1 MDNAKGYKAFKPG
14 MICRDKQYAE
24 NTDYEEVGGKICEK
38 GMMHYCVNPFDVLN
52 FYDLVDES
60 GKFSDF
66 AEVKALDQP
75 ISGSDGKFATKK
87 LHIGAKLS
95 FAGFIK
101 ACIDYTK
108 EQTIVNMPKSDVAT
122 GDYAKIGSSGD
133 YAQIGSSGDYAKIGS
148 SGDYAKIGSSGD
160 SAKIGSSGDYA
171 KIGSSGDS
179 AKIGS
184 SGDSAQIGSSGDY
197 AKIGSSGGYA
207 KIGSSGD
214 SAKIGSSGYSAQI
227 GSSGDYAKIGSSGD
241 YAQIGSSGGYAKIG
255 SSGDSAKIG
264 SSGDSAKIGSSGYS
278 AKIGSSGGSAKIGS
292 SGGSAQIDS
301 TGVDSVICCAGHG
314 CTVKAKIGSW
324 ITLAEWEYS
333 EEKGRS
339 VPRFVKTEYVD
350 GEKIKPDTWYQLKNG
365 EFVEVNR

>member
-1 MDNAKGYKAFKPG
+1 MDNAKGYKAFEPG
-14 MICRDKQYAE
+14 MICKDKQYAE
-24 NTDYEEVGGKICEK
+24 NTDYEEVGGTICEK

-108 EQTIVNMPKSDVAT
+108 EQTIVNMPKSDVTT
-122 GDYAKIGSSGD
+122 GNFAKIGSSGN
-133 YAQIGSSGDYAKIGS
+133 
-148 SGDYAKIGSSGD
+148 
-160 SAKIGSSGDYA
+160 
-171 KIGSSGDS
+171 
-179 AKIGS
+179 
-184 SGDSAQIGSSGDY
+184 SAQ
-197 AKIGSSGGYA
+197 
-207 KIGSSGD
+207 
-214 SAKIGSSGYSAQI
+214 IGSSGYSAQI
-227 GSSGDYAKIGSSGD
+227 GSSGYSAQIGSSGNSAQIGSSGNSAQIGSSGYYAKIGSSGN
-241 YAQIGSSGGYAKIG
+241 
-255 SSGDSAKIG
+255 SAKIG
-264 SSGDSAKIGSSGYS
+264 SSGNSAQIGSSGYS
-278 AKIGSSGGSAKIGS
+278 AQIGSSGYSAQIGS
-292 SGGSAQIDS
+292 SGNYAQIDS

-339 VPRFVKTEYVD
+339 VPRCVKTEYVD
-350 GEKIKPDTWYQLKNG
+350 GEKIKADTWYQLKNG

>member
-1 MDNAKGYKAFKPG
+1 MDNAKGYKAFNPG
-14 MICRDKQYAE
+14 MICKDKQYAE
-24 NTDYEEVGGKICEK
+24 NTDYEEVGGKICGK

-108 EQTIVNMPKSDVAT
+108 EQTIVNMPKSDVTT
-122 GDYAKIGSSGD
+122 GNYAKIGSSGN
-133 YAQIGSSGDYAKIGS
+133 
-148 SGDYAKIGSSGD
+148 
-160 SAKIGSSGDYA
+160 
-171 KIGSSGDS
+171 
-179 AKIGS
+179 
-184 SGDSAQIGSSGDY
+184 
-197 AKIGSSGGYA
+197 
-207 KIGSSGD
+207 
-214 SAKIGSSGYSAQI
+214 
-227 GSSGDYAKIGSSGD
+227 
-241 YAQIGSSGGYAKIG
+241 YAQIGSSGGSAQIG
-255 SSGDSAKIG
+255 SSGNYAQIG
-264 SSGDSAKIGSSGYS
+264 SSGNYAQIGSSGNY
-278 AKIGSSGGSAKIGS
+278 AQIGSSGGSAKIGS
-292 SGGSAQIDS
+292 SGGSAQIGSSGNSAQIGSSGGSAKIDS

-333 EEKGRS
+333 EEKGRF
-339 VPRFVKTEYVD
+339 VPRCVKTEYVD
-350 GEKIKPDTWYQLKNG
+350 GEKIKADTWYRLKNG
-365 EFVEVNR
+365 EFVEVR

>member
-14 MICRDKQYAE
+14 MICREKQYAE

-122 GDYAKIGSSGD
+122 GDSAQIGSSGDSAKIGSSGD
-133 YAQIGSSGDYAKIGS
+133 YAQIGSSGDSAKIGSSGYSAQIGS
-148 SGDYAKIGSSGD
+148 SGDYAK
-160 SAKIGSSGDYA
+160 
-171 KIGSSGDS
+171 
-179 AKIGS
+179 
-184 SGDSAQIGSSGDY
+184 IGSSGDY

-214 SAKIGSSGYSAQI
+214 SAKIGSSGYSA
-227 GSSGDYAKIGSSGD
+227 
-241 YAQIGSSGGYAKIG
+241 
-255 SSGDSAKIG
+255 
-264 SSGDSAKIGSSGYS
+264 KIGSSGYS

-292 SGGSAQIDS
+292 SGSSAQIDS

>member
-108 EQTIVNMPKSDVAT
+108 EQTIVNMPKSDVTTGNSAQIGSSGDSAKIGSSGNYAQIGSS
-122 GDYAKIGSSGD
+122 GDYAQIGSSGYSAKIGSSGD
-133 YAQIGSSGDYAKIGS
+133 YAQIGSSGDSAKIGSSGYSAQIGSSGYSAKIGSSGYSAQIGS
-148 SGDYAKIGSSGD
+148 SGDYAQIGSSGD
-160 SAKIGSSGDYA
+160 SAQ
-171 KIGSSGDS
+171 IGSSGDS

-197 AKIGSSGGYA
+197 
-207 KIGSSGD
+207 
-214 SAKIGSSGYSAQI
+214 
-227 GSSGDYAKIGSSGD
+227 
-241 YAQIGSSGGYAKIG
+241 
-255 SSGDSAKIG
+255 
-264 SSGDSAKIGSSGYS
+264 
-278 AKIGSSGGSAKIGS
+278 
-292 SGGSAQIDS
+292 AQIDS

-339 VPRFVKTEYVD
+339 VPRCVKTEYVD
-350 GEKIKPDTWYQLKNG
+350 GENIKPDTWYQLKNG

>member
-1 MDNAKGYKAFKPG
+1 MDNAKGYKAFNPG
-14 MICRDKQYAE
+14 MICNDKQYAE

-66 AEVKALDQP
+66 AEVNALDQP

-108 EQTIVNMPKSDVAT
+108 EQTIVNMPKSDVT
-122 GDYAKIGSSGD
+122 T
-133 YAQIGSSGDYAKIGS
+133 
-148 SGDYAKIGSSGD
+148 GD
-160 SAKIGSSGDYA
+160 SAQICSSGN
-171 KIGSSGDS
+171 
-179 AKIGS
+179 
-184 SGDSAQIGSSGDY
+184 SAQIGSSGDC
-197 AKIGSSGGYA
+197 AK
-207 KIGSSGD
+207 
-214 SAKIGSSGYSAQI
+214 
-227 GSSGDYAKIGSSGD
+227 
-241 YAQIGSSGGYAKIG
+241 
-255 SSGDSAKIG
+255 
-264 SSGDSAKIGSSGYS
+264 
-278 AKIGSSGGSAKIGS
+278 
-292 SGGSAQIDS
+292 IDS

-339 VPRFVKTEYVD
+339 VPRCVKTEYVD
-350 GEKIKPDTWYQLKNG
+350 GEKIKADTWYRLKNG

>member
-14 MICRDKQYAE
+14 MICKDKQYAE
-24 NTDYEEVGGKICEK
+24 NTDYEEGGGKICAK

-101 ACIDYTK
+101 DCIDYTK

-133 YAQIGSSGDYAKIGS
+133 SAKIGS
-148 SGDYAKIGSSGD
+148 SGDSAKIGSSGFSAKIGSSGD

-171 KIGSSGDS
+171 
-179 AKIGS
+179 
-184 SGDSAQIGSSGDY
+184 
-197 AKIGSSGGYA
+197 
-207 KIGSSGD
+207 
-214 SAKIGSSGYSAQI
+214 
-227 GSSGDYAKIGSSGD
+227 
-241 YAQIGSSGGYAKIG
+241 
-255 SSGDSAKIG
+255 
-264 SSGDSAKIGSSGYS
+264 
-278 AKIGSSGGSAKIGS
+278 
-292 SGGSAQIDS
+292 QIDS
-301 TGVDSVICCAGHG
+301 TGVDSVICCAGRG

>member
-122 GDYAKIGSSGD
+122 GD
-133 YAQIGSSGDYAKIGS
+133 
-148 SGDYAKIGSSGD
+148 
-160 SAKIGSSGDYA
+160 
-171 KIGSSGDS
+171 S

-184 SGDSAQIGSSGDY
+184 SGDSAQIGSSGDYAKIGSSGDY

-227 GSSGDYAKIGSSGD
+227 GSSGD
-241 YAQIGSSGGYAKIG
+241 
-255 SSGDSAKIG
+255 
-264 SSGDSAKIGSSGYS
+264 S

>member
-1 MDNAKGYKAFKPG
+1 MDNAKDYKAFNPG
-14 MICRDKQYAE
+14 MICNDKQYTK

-60 GKFSDF
+60 GNFSDF

-75 ISGSDGKFATKK
+75 ISGSYGKFSTKK

-95 FAGFIK
+95 FAEFIK
-101 ACIDYTK
+101 TCIDYTK
-108 EQTIVNMPKSDVAT
+108 EQIIVNMPKSDVIT
-122 GDYAKIGSSGD
+122 
-133 YAQIGSSGDYAKIGS
+133 
-148 SGDYAKIGSSGD
+148 
-160 SAKIGSSGDYA
+160 
-171 KIGSSGDS
+171 GDS

-184 SGDSAQIGSSGDY
+184 SGDSAQIGSSGY
-197 AKIGSSGGYA
+197 YA

-214 SAKIGSSGYSAQI
+214 SAQ
-227 GSSGDYAKIGSSGD
+227 
-241 YAQIGSSGGYAKIG
+241 IG

-264 SSGDSAKIGSSGYS
+264 SSGDSARIGSSGDY
-278 AKIGSSGGSAKIGS
+278 
-292 SGGSAQIDS
+292 AQIDS

-314 CTVKAKIGSW
+314 CTAKAKIGSW
-324 ITLAEWEYS
+324 ITLAELEYS

-339 VPRFVKTEYVD
+339 VPRCVKTEYVD
-350 GEKIKPDTWYQLKNG
+350 GEKIKADTWYRLENG